1 MNKPF
6 LNKLK
11 PLVNNTLQWQ
21 AFEEMLEF
29 YVEQQRRKLEQ
40 VADLNDM
47 FKAQGAIAALRSLK
61 YLKDEVNATE

>member
-11 PLVNNTLQWQ
+11 PLVNNTHQWD

-29 YVEQQRRKLEQ
+29 YVEQNRRKLEQ
-40 VADLNDM
+40 VDDLQDM
-47 FKAQGAIAALRSLK
+47 FKAQGAIAALRQLK
-61 YLKDEVNATE
+61 YLKDEVNASN

>member
-1 MNKPF
+1 MNKPY

-11 PLVNNTLQWQ
+11 PLVNNTAQWQ

-29 YVEQQRRKLEQ
+29 CVEQHRRKLEQ
-40 VADLNDM
+40 VNDLNDM

-61 YLKDEVNATE
+61 YLKDEVNANE

>member
-1 MNKPF
+1 MNKPY

-11 PLVNNTLQWQ
+11 PLVNNNLQWN

-29 YVEQQRRKLEQ
+29 YVEQHRRKLEQ
-40 VADLNDM
+40 AVDLNDM

-61 YLKDEVNATE
+61 YLKDEVNANE

>member
-11 PLVNNTLQWQ
+11 PLANNTIQWN
-21 AFEEMLEF
+21 AFEEMLDF
-29 YVEQQRRKLEQ
+29 YIEQHRRKLEQ

-47 FKAQGAIAALRSLK
+47 FKAQGAISALRSLK
-61 YLKDEVNATE
+61 YLKDEVNANE